1 MKTIEKIELKPI
13 MMFGYGDIKVTY
25 DVMIKYTDGT
35 DTWIPE
41 VQPEQLTQITIPL
54 ITEECVSLWNEK
66 YGMKDK

>member
-13 MMFGYGDIKVTY
+13 MMIGYGDIKVTY

>member
-13 MMFGYGDIKVTY
+13 MMVGYGDIKVTY
-25 DVMIKYTDGT
+25 DVMVKYTDGT

-41 VQPEQLTQITIPL
+41 VQPEQLTQVTIPL
-54 ITEECVSLWNEK
+54 MAEECVRLWNEK

>member
-13 MMFGYGDIKVTY
+13 MMIGYDDIKVTY

-41 VQPEQLTQITIPL
+41 VQQEQLTQITIPL
-54 ITEECVSLWNEK
+54 MTEECVRLWNEK
-66 YGMKDK
+66 YGKKDK

>member
-13 MMFGYGDIKVTY
+13 MMIGYGDIKVTY

-35 DTWIPE
+35 DTWITE

-54 ITEECVSLWNEK
+54 MTEECVRLWNEK